1 MPALLVLFGAVGL
14 VLLIA
19 CANVTSLL
27 LARAVG
33 RQSELAVRT
42 ALGAPKLR
50 IFGQLLTESLLLA
63 VLGGGLGLLLAVWA
77 TDLLIALGPAD
88 LPRLGEVRIDG
99 SVIGFALACA
109 MLTTLL
115 VGLLPALQTVSA
127 DLHQRLQSSGR
138 SGMGGGR
145 RARRLLVVVEVALAL
160 LLLVGAGLLIRS
172 FALLQ
177 QVDPGFDPRGILT
190 FDLWLPDS
198 QYAELHQSADF
209 YARLIGR
216 LSAAPGVASAAAVF
230 GLPLS
235 GGQSVQGS
243 FEIPGRPQD
252 AEEPD
257 AGLRIVTSDYFR
269 TLRIPLRQG
278 RLFDSRDGAAAAG
291 VAIINEAA
299 ARRYW
304 PDRSPIGQSL
314 RCHISLVAQKELPRR
329 IVGVVGDVRFDGLD
343 RGSEPEIFLPHA
355 QHPVTI
361 MAVLLRSANDPNV
374 LVPQARAAVR
384 ALDSNLPLSRPR
396 TMEQVVSASVGQRR
410 FSMLLLAAFA
420 ALALLLAAVGIHG
433 VLACAVE
440 QRTQEI
446 GVRMALGAPPR
457 ELLLRIVG
465 EGLGFAAVGAAL
477 GLAAAIALTR
487 LLSSLLYGVSPTDPI
502 TLALVAAVVAA
513 MALLAS
519 YLPARRAARVDP
531 TVALR
536 YE

>member
-1 MPALLVLFGAVGL
+1 
-14 VLLIA
+14 
-19 CANVTSLL
+19 
-27 LARAVG
+27 
-33 RQSELAVRT
+33 
-42 ALGAPKLR
+42 
-50 IFGQLLTESLLLA
+50 
-63 VLGGGLGLLLAVWA
+63 
-77 TDLLIALGPAD
+77 
-88 LPRLGEVRIDG
+88 
-99 SVIGFALACA
+99 
-109 MLTTLL
+109 
-115 VGLLPALQTVSA
+115 
-127 DLHQRLQSSGR
+127 
-138 SGMGGGR
+138 
-145 RARRLLVVVEVALAL
+145 
-160 LLLVGAGLLIRS
+160 
-172 FALLQ
+172 
-177 QVDPGFDPRGILT
+177 
-190 FDLWLPDS
+190 
-198 QYAELHQSADF
+198 
-209 YARLIGR
+209 
-216 LSAAPGVASAAAVF
+216 
-230 GLPLS
+230 
-235 GGQSVQGS
+235 
-243 FEIPGRPQD
+243 
-252 AEEPD
+252 
-257 AGLRIVTSDYFR
+257 VTSDYFR

-465 EGLGFAAVGAAL
+465 EGLGLAAVGAAL